1 MRLIIQDT
9 YAQASSWIAQYV
21 AHRINGHTK
30 EKPFVLGLPTG
41 SSPLGIYKELI
52 YLYREGKVSFNNVVT
67 FNMDEYIG
75 LHCSHPQSYHTFMH
89 DNFFSSIDIRPENI
103 NIPNGLAEDVSA
115 ECLRYEEQIAK
126 YGGIDLF
133 LGGVGEDGHIAFNEP
148 GSSFQSVTR
157 VKTLTQATVNANARF
172 FDDKPGLVPKKAI
185 TVGVATIMQASEVVI
200 MVNGHRKARALQQ
213 AVEGAVSHMW
223 PITVLQMHPK
233 GIIVCDEAA
242 VSELRVGTYKYFK
255 DIERV
260 VN

>member
-9 YAQASSWIAQYV
+9 YAQAASWIAQYV
-21 AHRINGHTK
+21 AHRINVHTK

-52 YLYREGKVSFNNVVT
+52 CLYREGKVSFNNVVT

-75 LHCSHPQSYHTFMH
+75 LHSSHPQSYHTFMH

-103 NIPNGLAEDVSA
+103 NIPNGLAEDVSE

-157 VKTLTQATVNANARF
+157 VKTLTQPTVNANARF

-233 GIIVCDEAA
+233 GIIVCDEEA